1 MCAGVQLPLSALMQL
16 TPSCLTD
23 SRESF
28 KATIDWLNLAYNANP
43 KIMVCLLANKAD
55 DVEK

>member
-1 MCAGVQLPLSALMQL
+1 MHQ
-16 TPSCLTD
+16 TPPCLTD
-23 SRESF
+23 SPESF

-43 KIMVCLLANKAD
+43 KIMVCILANKAD